1 MKYIFSWIFLSFSII
16 LHSQEINA
24 GLNLTE
30 IVVTSILKTDRTFDK
45 GRELFLENRVTKNEI
60 IYALD
65 TLTKKLTT
73 RSYLIES
80 YYIVWD
86 DGEIIKKKMKRRNK
100 NWKHEISH
108 SEWEN
113 ILSATKTN
121 IDSLPMDMGI
131 LHTSHHYLNI
141 YIDIINNSDTITF
154 SKTKPFEYLTPWRT
168 KEAPILLL
176 NPSID
181 IQIATHLPEKFIG
194 RRELSLLL
202 TAPKPK

>member
-1 MKYIFSWIFLSFSII
+1 MVNNTYG
-16 LHSQEINA
+16 Q
-24 GLNLTE
+24 LTE
-30 IVVTSILKTDRTFDK
+30 IVVTSILKTDRTFHK
-45 GRELFLENRVTKNEI
+45 GHELFLENNVTKNEI

-73 RSYLIES
+73 KSYLIET
-80 YYIVWD
+80 YYGVWD
-86 DGEIIKKKMKRRNK
+86 GDTIIKKKMKRRNK
-100 NWKHEISH
+100 NWRHEISR

-121 IDSLPMDMGI
+121 IDSLQMDMGI
-131 LHTSHHYLNI
+131 LHTSHHYMNI
-141 YIDIINNSDTITF
+141 YIDIINNSDTITY

-168 KEAPILLL
+168 TEATFLLL

-194 RRELSLLL
+194 RRELNHLL

>member
-1 MKYIFSWIFLSFSII
+1 MKRLLFLLTVFIVVNNTYG
-16 LHSQEINA
+16 Q
-24 GLNLTE
+24 LTE
-30 IVVTSILKTDRTFDK
+30 IVVTSILKTDRTFHK
-45 GRELFLENRVTKNEI
+45 GHELFLENNVTKNEI

-73 RSYLIES
+73 KSYLIET
-80 YYIVWD
+80 YYGVWD
-86 DGEIIKKKMKRRNK
+86 GDTIIKKKMKRRNK
-100 NWKHEISH
+100 YWRHEISR

-121 IDSLPMDMGI
+121 IDSLQMDMGI
-131 LHTSHHYLNI
+131 LHTSHHYMNI
-141 YIDIINNSDTITF
+141 YIDIINNSDTITY

-168 KEAPILLL
+168 TEATFLLL

-194 RRELSLLL
+194 RRELNHLL